1 MGAKFSVMIVDGT
14 TNSGI
19 TGLEV
24 QLWHHPVTVSSEGV
38 VTGTR
43 AKTYQGA
50 DVAATAKGYGVYEF
64 SDIPTGFYAVVYG
77 SLNIKTA
84 VLTGYD
90 GFPVVDAS
98 QHGMVVKD
106 RNLDK
111 YYRIVVANGVLSIE
125 EVS

>member
-19 TGLEV
+19 TGLDV

-50 DVAATAKGYGVYEF
+50 DVTATAKGYGVYEF
-64 SDIPTGFYAVVYG
+64 SDIPTGIYTVVYG
-77 SLNIKTA
+77 SQNIKTA
-84 VLTGYD
+84 VLVGYD
-90 GFPVVDAS
+90 GFSVVDS
-98 QHGMVVKD
+98 DVHGVVVKD
-106 RNLDK
+106 KSLNK
-111 YYRIVVANGVLSIE
+111 YYRIGTDNGALNIE
-125 EVS
+125 EVT

>member
-19 TGLEV
+19 TGLDV
-24 QLWHHPVTVSSEGV
+24 QLWHHPVTVSSEGA

-50 DVAATAKGYGVYEF
+50 DVTATAKGYGVYEF
-64 SDIPTGFYAVVYG
+64 SDIPTGFYTVVYG
-77 SLNIKTA
+77 SSNIRTA

-90 GFPVVDAS
+90 GFPIVDAS
-98 QHGMVVKD
+98 TYGGVVKD
-106 RNLDK
+106 KSQDK
-111 YYRIVVANGVLSIE
+111 YYRIGVDNGVLNIE
-125 EVS
+125 EVT